1 MSNGARGD
9 FQCFY
14 FSVHEMASLV
24 PPNYVCPRADDVVL
38 YLDSFFICWLVLESL
53 PVKRDSFPCLIS
65 LTFAVL
71 LFFSSRE
78 KKKKGIPGVLC
89 SERGSEW
96 CAAPRNERWKFLI
109 Y

>member
-1 MSNGARGD
+1 
-9 FQCFY
+9 
-14 FSVHEMASLV
+14 MASLV

-78 KKKKGIPGVLC
+78 KKKASREFCVLSVGVSAVPLH
-89 SERGSEW
+89 EMKDGS
-96 CAAPRNERWKFLI
+96 F
-109 Y
+109 